1 MYKVLQPFNDAFTL
15 ELLTEGTIIDWDDP
29 IRIQSAVKRGLIEEV
44 KAEPKK
50 KAAPKKAAKK
60 KQ

>member
-1 MYKVLQPFNDAFTL
+1 MYKVLQPFNDAVTL
-15 ELLTEGTIIDWDDP
+15 ELMEAGMIIDWDDP
-29 IRIQSAVKRGLIEEV
+29 VRIKSAIKRGLIEEV
-44 KAEPKK
+44 KEAPKK